1 MYYTNHKTPIGKI
14 LIAGDESVIK
24 MMSFP
29 QGDKLRKV
37 EAHWTESNSPFK
49 SVITQLDEYFHGERI
64 SFDLPLSPQGTE
76 FQQQVWNALLAIPYG
91 CTTSYGELAKTINR
105 PKASRAVGAA
115 NGANPIPIIIPCHR
129 VIGSTGKLTGF
140 GGGIPTKQWL
150 LAHEK
155 KYSPANNS
163 SEPQSSFKF

>member
-1 MYYTNHKTPIGKI
+1 MYYTYHETPIGKI
-14 LIAGDESVIK
+14 LIAGNESVIK

-29 QGDKLRKV
+29 QGDKLRRV
-37 EAHWTESNSPFK
+37 EAHWSESKSPFK
-49 SVITQLDEYFHGERI
+49 SAMSQMDEYFLGDRI
-64 SFDLPLSPQGTE
+64 HFDLRLAPAGTE
-76 FQQQVWNALLAIPYG
+76 FQQSVWKALLSIPYG
-91 CTTSYGELAKTINR
+91 QTTSYGELAKTINR

-150 LAHEK
+150 LVHEK
-155 KYSPANNS
+155 KYRPADKS
-163 SEPQSSFKF
+163 SEPQSSFRF